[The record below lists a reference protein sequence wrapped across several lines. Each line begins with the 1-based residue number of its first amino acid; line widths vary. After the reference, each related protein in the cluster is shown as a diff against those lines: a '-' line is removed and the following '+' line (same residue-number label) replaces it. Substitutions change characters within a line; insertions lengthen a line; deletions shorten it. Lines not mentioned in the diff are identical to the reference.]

1 MDAENIRVRVTSYF
15 AQASS
20 KIVAAYLFGSFG
32 RGTSGE
38 HSDVDIAV
46 LFREAPERAL
56 DGPRFRVRGELEKL
70 LRRRVD
76 VIVLNDASP
85 DLSHRIL
92 RDGVLTLDRDR
103 NFRLLFEVKKRNE
116 YLDFLPVL
124 KLYRRYPRDRVVQ

>member
-1 MDAENIRVRVTSYF
+1 MDTENIRARVASYF
-15 AQASS
+15 AQAPSA
-20 KIVAAYLFGSFG
+20 IVAAYLFGSFG

-56 DGPRFRVRGELEKL
+56 DGHRFRVQGELEQA

-85 DLSHRIL
+85 DLSHRVL
-92 RDGVLTLDRDR
+92 RDGVLILDRDR
-103 NFRLLFEVKKRNE
+103 NFRLRFEVKRRNE